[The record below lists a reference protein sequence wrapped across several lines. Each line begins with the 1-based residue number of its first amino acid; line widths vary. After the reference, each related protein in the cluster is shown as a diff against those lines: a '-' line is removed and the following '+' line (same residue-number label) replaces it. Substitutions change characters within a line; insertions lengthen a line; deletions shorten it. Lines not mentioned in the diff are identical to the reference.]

1 MMVAREVDT
10 CCDGCQRGGAP
21 VMMVAREVDT
31 CCDGCQR
38 GGAPV
43 VMVAREVDTCC
54 DGCQRG
60 GAPVVMV
67 AREVDTCCDDC
78 QRGGAPVVMV
88 AREVDTCCD
97 GYQRGGS
104 TCCDGCQRG
113 GHLLSC
119 SRPEEH
125 FWPRAPRLAGRKFP
139 LVFKRYSNNRQLR
152 RFAYTYRL
160 ITKYKN
166 KHFMLTYCPQ
176 TFGLCQ
182 SLGGIDTTR

>member
-10 CCDGCQRGGAP
+10 CCDGCQRGG
-21 VMMVAREVDT
+21 T
-31 CCDGCQR
+31 
-38 GGAPV
+38 PV

-67 AREVDTCCDDC
+67 AREV
-78 QRGGAPVVMV
+78 
-88 AREVDTCCD
+88 E
-97 GYQRGGS
+97 
-104 TCCDGCQRG
+104 
-113 GHLLSC
+113 HLLSC

-166 KHFMLTYCPQ
+166 KHYMSTYCPQ

-182 SLGGIDTTR
+182 SLGGIGTTR